1 MTSLALARPAQPP
14 VLLAAV
20 QSRQRLAVAR
30 VALVVLTLV
39 LALALA
45 LAWVAVRAAVRAL
58 VRLRPLRS
66 ARRLL
71 ATAPK
76 GAPLALVNSAG
87 WLARRAPVTVT
98 VTAGEEWRQAR
109 LLAGRPAQSDTDEFA
124 LVTSS

>member
-45 LAWVAVRAAVRAL
+45 WVAVRACGPC
-58 VRLRPLRS
+58 VRLGVCLQQH
-66 ARRLL
+66 
-71 ATAPK
+71 PK
-76 GAPLALVNSAG
+76 GH
-87 WLARRAPVTVT
+87 R
-98 VTAGEEWRQAR
+98 WRW
-109 LLAGRPAQSDTDEFA
+109 
-124 LVTSS
+124 